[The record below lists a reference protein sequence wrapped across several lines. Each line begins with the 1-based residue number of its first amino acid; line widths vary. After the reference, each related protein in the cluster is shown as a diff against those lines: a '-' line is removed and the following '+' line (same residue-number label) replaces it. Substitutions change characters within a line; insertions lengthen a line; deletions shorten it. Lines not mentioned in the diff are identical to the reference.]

1 MTRSDGVTLENK
13 ITIDQKQA
21 NDAIKQLVSS
31 VNSLAKAF
39 KDATDDSE
47 KLSDSAKKNSQKNSI
62 SSLISDISGMV
73 IISRAAVR
81 ALSGIKNAVVD
92 MTKEAVE
99 FTETQNLF
107 EVSMGKNME
116 GLNQYYERAV
126 QFQDK
131 LTEKLSA
138 NMEESMRYQALFNAM
153 SKSMGVASDK
163 AYILSEN
170 LVKMGY
176 DLSSLYNI
184 DPKAAMTKLRAG
196 LTGQTKPL
204 REIGIDITQ
213 TTLQSVADS
222 LDLGVEVAN
231 LSQAEKV
238 LLRYL
243 AVLKQSSVAHGD
255 FARTLSSPANQ
266 IRIFNAQITI
276 LKRNVGSL
284 GSAIL
289 YNIMPYVNAVIMVIN
304 KLVQALARL
313 FGVDITSF
321 TSGFGSVAESV
332 DDLEEGVGGISS
344 GMGGAAKSAKEFKRQ
359 LMGFDEI
366 NNITLPDAPSG
377 GGGGASG
384 GGGGG
389 LGTGINKKLLDAIGE
404 YDNLMDKVRSKA
416 NDIRDRM
423 LEWLGISEDLRGNLH
438 WSWDDMSSGAKKLA
452 IGLGSI
458 LGLKL
463 GVKLI
468 KFIGTLSNLKG
479 VLMGTVTAT
488 TPFQKGLLAIKNV
501 AVAVKAKVAA
511 LASSGIGALALKVT
525 LVAGGIASLV
535 VGLLNIKNATK
546 QWGDTSADAEKKLGL
561 MDKGVTK
568 LGMGL
573 AGFAAGGAALGTV
586 ILPGIGTAIGA
597 LGGSLAG
604 VLVELIGLKKEA
616 KEMAENQIFG
626 SLTIST
632 EEWTDALRNSSTSLN
647 GYQADM
653 ESFVKS
659 IMNMS
664 DGYNEASKSMDT
676 YLTKFSIGVIKMTSE
691 DMTKIQD
698 SVQAIGTNAIGIIQT
713 DTDRSLQ
720 IMSEFYRNND
730 GIIDENEQAILAK
743 MQQNGVDQVEAVKFS
758 QNNITAIW
766 QNALSTRGYLTEEE
780 RQQIEAAIAQI
791 EEMAKTHLSKANTD
805 LDYYANEAKLTIDS
819 ATGEIK
825 GLTEESYKNLT
836 KAAEDY
842 KKEQLEISSTMYNEE
857 RNIVEENH
865 RNGIID
871 NDEYYKELNRLA
883 EERKTRELQIET
895 DVGDA
900 RDKAFADL
908 YRKYGEVKDAT
919 EGISLD
925 VREELVNT
933 FKDANIDLT
942 HVTEW
947 LEKDAAAAGEGAKEQ
962 LETHS
967 ATDLSKVIEIN
978 QGRINA
984 LGVTAG
990 NDFSRS
996 IPAIDVS
1003 NKITYNQTSL
1013 SRKGSGILSALFRG
1027 KSASLTVDSA
1037 TNQVRFGGWYAS
1049 GGMVTSGEL
1058 FFARENGIPE
1068 MVGTMGGHTAVAN
1081 NDQIVQGIKQGVY
1094 EAVMSAMSQSRNST
1108 TIKLDLDRAILFK
1121 DMQTQANDYYRQ
1133 SGESPFPA

>member
-39 KDATDDSE
+39 KDATGDSE

-107 EVSMGKNME
+107 EVSMGKNIE
-116 GLNQYYERAV
+116 GLNQYYEKAV

-321 TSGFGSVAESV
+321 TSGFGSVSDSV
-332 DDLEEGVGGISS
+332 DDIEAGVGGISS
-344 GMGGAAKSAKEFKRQ
+344 GMGGAAKKAKEFVRQ

-366 NNITLPDAPSG
+366 NNITLPDTSSSG
-377 GGGGASG
+377 GGGAGG

-389 LGTGINKKLLDAIGE
+389 LGTGINQKLLDAIGE

-452 IGLGSI
+452 VGLGSI
-458 LGLKL
+458 VGLKL
-463 GVKLI
+463 ATKIIKLV
-468 KFIGTLSNLKG
+468 GSLSNLKG

-488 TPFQKGLLAIKNV
+488 TPFQKGLVAIKNV
-501 AVAVKAKVAA
+501 AVAVKTKIAA
-511 LASSGIGALALKVT
+511 LGASGFGVLALRI
-525 LVAGGIASLV
+525 AGV
-535 VGLLNIKNATK
+535 VGGTISFIAGMKNINNVTNQLTDSTKSLYDKQGDLL
-546 QWGDTSADAEKKLGL
+546 QGL
-561 MDKGVTK
+561 LRTT
-568 LGMGL
+568 
-573 AGFAAGGAALGTV
+573 AGGAALGATLGSVVPV
-586 ILPGIGTAIGA
+586 IGTGIGGAVGAAVGA
-597 LGGSLAG
+597 LSGFVA
-604 VLVELIGLKKEA
+604 ELIGLNKET
-616 KEMAENQIFG
+616 KELAESQVFG
-626 SLTIST
+626 TLTIST
-632 EEWTDALRNSSTSLN
+632 EEWTDALRNSGTSLN

-659 IMNMS
+659 IINMS

-720 IMSEFYRNND
+720 LMTEFYRQND
-730 GIIDENEQAILAK
+730 GIIDENEQSILAK
-743 MQQNGVDQVEAVKFS
+743 MQQNGVNQVEAVRTS

-766 QNALSTRGYLTEEE
+766 QNALNTRGYLTEEE

-805 LDYYANEAKLTIDS
+805 LDYYANEAKVTIDS
-819 ATGEIK
+819 STNEIK
-825 GLTEESYKNLT
+825 GLTEEAYKNFS

-842 KKEQLEISSTMYNEE
+842 KKEQLDITSTMYNEKK
-857 RNIVEENH
+857 NIIEESY
-865 RNGIID
+865 RNGLID
-871 NDEYYKELNRLA
+871 ETQYNKDLNTLA
-883 EERKTRELQIET
+883 EQRKNNELQIET
-895 DVGDA
+895 TIEEA
-900 RDKAFADL
+900 RDRIFEDL
-908 YRKYGEVKDAT
+908 YIKYGEVEGKTDKTSKKMKELLEKTFEDAH
-919 EGISLD
+919 
-925 VREELVNT
+925 
-933 FKDANIDLT
+933 IDLT
-942 HVTEW
+942 HVRNYLDRDT
-947 LEKDAAAAGEGAKEQ
+947 AAAGDSAKKQ

-978 QGRINA
+978 QGRMNA
-984 LGVTAG
+984 LGAAAG
-990 NDFSRS
+990 NNFSRG
-996 IPAIDVS
+996 IPSIDVS
-1003 NKITYNQTSL
+1003 SKITYNSNSL
-1013 SRKGSGILSALFRG
+1013 MQKGKNILANLFGGR
-1027 KSASLTVDSA
+1027 SASLTVDTT
-1037 TNQVRFGGWYAS
+1037 TNQIKFGGFRAS
-1049 GGMVTSGEL
+1049 GGMVSHGE
-1058 FFARENGIPE
+1058 FFIAREAGPE
-1068 MVGTMGGHTAVAN
+1068 MVGSINGHTAVAN

-1094 EAVMSAMSQSRNST
+1094 EAVMSAMSQNRNST